1 MVFLVNDIQYELVNY
16 LRVNKEQNTYLKQFS
31 SIHMKEEGFN
41 TRAVGSG
48 ELKDSKYGNVVTPI
62 FQNATFLYPNY
73 SEENVKDPNTN
84 DSYIYSRWGNPTITA
99 LEQKYAS
106 LEGAKSSIAFSTGM
120 AAITSLMMSMV
131 GKKKRV
137 LSIMDLYGQTL
148 SFFKNK
154 LPNYGLPVDIVS
166 VDTMNA
172 VDFDPKQYDVIYSES
187 ITNPSIKVLDI
198 EKLVKVSRE
207 NNITMIVDATF
218 CSPYNQNPLSMG
230 VDYVVHSG
238 TKYLNGHSDTMS
250 GFVGSN
256 EDLSDVLDM
265 RKNMGGMLDP
275 FQAYLIQRG
284 MKTLGLRVKQHNTN
298 AQIIAE
304 FLNGNS
310 HVISVNYPGLV
321 DDRYHS
327 IAERNMRGYG
337 GMLSFRVKGGSEAA
351 RKFMKE
357 LKFISAAP
365 SLGGVESLATRPVD
379 TTHHS
384 LSEHDRKIIEVS
396 EDQVRL
402 SVGIEDAEDLKDELG
417 HALNNLS

>member
-1 MVFLVNDIQYELVNY
+1 
-16 LRVNKEQNTYLKQFS
+16 
-31 SIHMKEEGFN
+31 MKEEGFN

-48 ELKDSKYGNVVTPI
+48 EIKDGKYGNVVTPI

-73 SEENVKDPNTN
+73 SADKLEDPNTK

-99 LEQKYAS
+99 LEKKYAS
-106 LEGAKSSIAFSTGM
+106 IEGARSSIAFSTGM
-120 AAITSLMMSMV
+120 AAITSLMMSLI

-154 LPNYGLPVDIVS
+154 LPGYGLNVDIVS

-172 VDFDPKQYDVIYSES
+172 LDFDAKKYDVIYSES
-187 ITNPSIKVLDI
+187 ITNPSIKVLNI
-198 EKLVKVSRE
+198 EKLVKFSKE
-207 NNITMIVDATF
+207 HNITTIVDATF
-218 CSPYNQNPLSMG
+218 CSPYNQNPLAMG

-256 EDLSDVLDM
+256 MELSDVFEM
-265 RKNMGGMLDP
+265 RKNMGGTLDA
-275 FQAYLIQRG
+275 FQAYLIARG
-284 MKTLGLRVKQHNTN
+284 MKTLGLRVKQHNSN

-304 FLNGNS
+304 FLKENS
-310 HVISVNYPGLV
+310 HVISVNYPGLS

-327 IAERNMRGYG
+327 IAQRNMRGFG
-337 GMLSFRVKGGSEAA
+337 GMLSFRVKGGLDGA
-351 RKFMKE
+351 RKFMKG

-365 SLGGVESLATRPVD
+365 SLGGVESLATLPID
-379 TTHHS
+379 TSHHS
-384 LSEHDRKIIEVS
+384 LSEHDRKIVEVS

-402 SVGIEDAEDLKDELG
+402 SVGIEDAEDLKEELG
-417 HALNNLS
+417 NALRTLS